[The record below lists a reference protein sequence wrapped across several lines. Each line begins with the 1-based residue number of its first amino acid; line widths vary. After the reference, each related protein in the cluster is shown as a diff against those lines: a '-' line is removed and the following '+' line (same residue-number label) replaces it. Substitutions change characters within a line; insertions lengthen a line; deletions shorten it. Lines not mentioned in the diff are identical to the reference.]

1 MKKFKVLVI
10 AFKQIYKNIQK
21 YNKKNNQ
28 NLNDQQQKM
37 NKLNLYLKQLKI
49 FEMLKDLMQKGI
61 LIELY

>member
-1 MKKFKVLVI
+1 MKKFKVLAI
-10 AFKQIYKNIQK
+10 AFKQIYRNIQK

-61 LIELY
+61 LIEFY